1 MALQALATEIATA
14 QDPVLRTAVD
24 PAVDEAEVS
33 RDVDSVKQAESS
45 ATAAEQASKPQ
56 IAEPT
61 PKPHS
66 DQDKQPDN
74 QDKQSGDQAKQPSTT
89 ESEPQVP
96 NQLDVICADTQ
107 GTLKLDFG
115 KMRCIILYRGMFPA
129 AG

>member
-24 PAVDEAEVS
+24 EAKGS
-33 RDVDSVKQAESS
+33 KDVDSVKQPESS
-45 ATAAEQASKPQ
+45 TTPAEQAPNPQ
-56 IAEPT
+56 SADST
-61 PKPHS
+61 PKAYT

-74 QDKQSGDQAKQPSTT
+74 QDKQSSDQAKQPSTSD
-89 ESEPQVP
+89 SEPQVP

-107 GTLKLDFG
+107 GSLKLDFS

-129 AG
+129 AGQHV